1 MFIYRQKIQLT
12 RYWFDQYTI
21 YMTKNAFIFSW
32 DQLGI
37 EAIVPITQYE
47 YHEHENTMRLLK
59 EQPRIRNPLD
69 SIVRG
74 LLLRARFNQQ
84 RHYEIYAIDCTE
96 GMDEQFWREQ
106 WELYPQ
112 ETAELI
118 RERGHELYS
127 DRVQTDSIKI
137 I

>member
-1 MFIYRQKIQLT
+1 
-12 RYWFDQYTI
+12 
-21 YMTKNAFIFSW
+21 MTKNAFIFSW

-37 EAIVPITQYE
+37 ESIVSITQYE
-47 YHEHENTMRLLK
+47 HVDRDNTMRLLK
-59 EQPRIRNPLD
+59 EEPTVRNPLD
-69 SIVRG
+69 DIVRT
-74 LLLRARFNQQ
+74 LILRAKFNSQ

-96 GMDEQFWREQ
+96 GMDEKFWREQ

-127 DRVQTDSIKI
+127 DRAKAGSIKI
-137 I
+137 T